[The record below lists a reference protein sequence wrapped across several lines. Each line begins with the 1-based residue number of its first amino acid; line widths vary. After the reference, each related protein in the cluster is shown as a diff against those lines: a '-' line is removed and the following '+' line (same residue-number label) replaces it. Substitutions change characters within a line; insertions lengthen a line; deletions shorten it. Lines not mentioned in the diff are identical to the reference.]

1 MANDIMDMLRKQ
13 ALDSLQEAIG
23 GQQQKSSNS
32 SSGPGKG
39 LLAGAA
45 LAAAA
50 PMARRGFQAYRSGQL
65 DDFMSKLGSG
75 EALQDVRSRFE
86 SNDDDGDE
94 DERRDEDE
102 QDGGA
107 RARGKD
113 DSDDSD
119 GEGGD
124 QEDGDDDEREPGDG
138 SLAIGKNRRMP
149 IQQSVDVAVS
159 LETAYNQ
166 FTQFEDWPQFM
177 HRVTN
182 VSQDEDG
189 TVKFTTKIWTRTR
202 EFEAQI
208 IQQRPD
214 DRIMWKVSQGITH
227 AGIVSFHELA
237 PRLTRIELTLDV
249 KPGSLLEKAA
259 RGMRHIKRAV
269 RADLHR
275 FKAFMEMQEIETGA
289 WRGVIKDGEV
299 VEEHDESYDEEREYS
314 DIEDLKNEA
323 EADSGD
329 EDSDESS
336 EEQEQEQP
344 QAQEEPE
351 AQDEDEDDESGKSVR
366 RKRPRGRFA
375 QQKTPAAA

>member
-1 MANDIMDMLRKQ
+1 V
-13 ALDSLQEAIG
+13 
-23 GQQQKSSNS
+23 
-32 SSGPGKG
+32 P
-39 LLAGAA
+39 
-45 LAAAA
+45 
-50 PMARRGFQAYRSGQL
+50 
-65 DDFMSKLGSG
+65 
-75 EALQDVRSRFE
+75 
-86 SNDDDGDE
+86 
-94 DERRDEDE
+94 
-102 QDGGA
+102 
-107 RARGKD
+107 
-113 DSDDSD
+113 
-119 GEGGD
+119 
-124 QEDGDDDEREPGDG
+124 
-138 SLAIGKNRRMP
+138 
-149 IQQSVDVAVS
+149 

-323 EADSGD
+323 EAEADSGD

-336 EEQEQEQP
+336 EEQEQP

-351 AQDEDEDDESGKSVR
+351 AQDEDEDDESEKSVR

>member
-1 MANDIMDMLRKQ
+1 MANDIMDLLRKQ

-23 GQQQKSSNS
+23 GQQQKNGNGNGG
-32 SSGPGKG
+32 GPAKG

-65 DDFMSKLGSG
+65 DDFMSKLGTG

-94 DERRDEDE
+94 DERDQDDAAARGEDESGDDSGEDDED
-102 QDGGA
+102 
-107 RARGKD
+107 
-113 DSDDSD
+113 
-119 GEGGD
+119 
-124 QEDGDDDEREPGDG
+124 REPGDG
-138 SLAIGKNRRMP
+138 TLAIGKNRRMP
-149 IQQSVDVAVS
+149 IQQSVDVAVP

-351 AQDEDEDDESGKSVR
+351 AQDEDEAEDDESGKSVR

>member
-23 GQQQKSSNS
+23 GQQQNGNGSSG
-32 SSGPGKG
+32 GPGKG

-65 DDFMSKLGSG
+65 NDFVSKLGTG

-86 SNDDDGDE
+86 NDDDEGEESRDGDEREQDDARAAAEGEGADE
-94 DERRDEDE
+94 DEDR
-102 QDGGA
+102 
-107 RARGKD
+107 
-113 DSDDSD
+113 
-119 GEGGD
+119 
-124 QEDGDDDEREPGDG
+124 DDDDQEPGDG
-138 SLAIGKNRRMP
+138 SAAVGKGRRMP
-149 IQQSVDVAVS
+149 IQQAVDVAVP

-182 VSQDEDG
+182 VSQDDEC
-189 TVKFTTKIWTRTR
+189 TVKFTSKIWTRTR
-202 EFEAQI
+202 EFEAKI
-208 IQQRPD
+208 VTQRPD

-227 AGIVSFHELA
+227 AGVVSFHELA
-237 PRLTRIELTLDV
+237 PRLTRIEVTLDV

-289 WRGVIKDGEV
+289 WRGVIKDGEL

-314 DIEDLKNEA
+314 DIEDLKDEA
-323 EADSGD
+323 ADDSGD
-329 EDSDESS
+329 EEDSKE
-336 EEQEQEQP
+336 P
-344 QAQEEPE
+344 RAQEEDEPE
-351 AQDEDEDDESGKSVR
+351 AQDEPDDEKPVR

-375 QQKTPAAA
+375 QQQTPAAA

>member
-1 MANDIMDMLRKQ
+1 VGTVANDIMDLLRKQ

-23 GQQQKSSNS
+23 GQQQKNGNGNGG
-32 SSGPGKG
+32 GPAKG

-65 DDFMSKLGSG
+65 DDFMSKLGTG

-86 SNDDDGDE
+86 NDDEGDEPRDE
-94 DERRDEDE
+94 DERDQDDAAARGEDESGDDSGEDDED
-102 QDGGA
+102 
-107 RARGKD
+107 
-113 DSDDSD
+113 
-119 GEGGD
+119 
-124 QEDGDDDEREPGDG
+124 REPGDG
-138 SLAIGKNRRMP
+138 TLAIGKNRRMP
-149 IQQSVDVAVS
+149 IQQSVDVAVP

-351 AQDEDEDDESGKSVR
+351 AQDEDEDDESEKSVR